1 MDRIGSRLRTV
12 DTPSS
17 CSSQITP
24 KNIESSPCS
33 TGDYGLSCEWWM
45 AHYTST
51 LLQAQHLTL
60 SLSLSSLSVYRSKH
74 SLWIMMP
81 QVLDI
86 KGQIAHW
93 SDFAKKHTGL
103 PWREMWSSTVES
115 VPHANKP
122 SHQHHNVFLSQT
134 MENGCGGCS
143 WGQQNPLGTIDICW
157 SARLLHQMGRCSS
170 SARSDG

>member
-1 MDRIGSRLRTV
+1 MPAPAECTLKQSTTPVSLAAISCDEKLGLAGQTTLQCDPERKVGCGEWNEIGSRLRTV

-24 KNIESSPCS
+24 KNIQSSPCS

-60 SLSLSSLSVYRSKH
+60 SLSLSSLSVCRSKH
-74 SLWIMMP
+74 SLRIMMP

-86 KGQIAHW
+86 KGQFAHW
-93 SDFAKKHTGL
+93 SDFAKKHTG
-103 PWREMWSSTVES
+103 
-115 VPHANKP
+115 
-122 SHQHHNVFLSQT
+122 
-134 MENGCGGCS
+134 
-143 WGQQNPLGTIDICW
+143 
-157 SARLLHQMGRCSS
+157 
-170 SARSDG
+170 